1 MSDYVYESGLSTKRR
16 RQRRTAITLLLTA
29 LLLFSAFWW
38 AWSYIRTGGES
49 SASASPTSTSTLTPG
64 ACADPTTITV
74 NVYNAT
80 NRSGLARTAADALTA
95 AGFTVGRVANDPE
108 NKSLPGNAEVRFG
121 PAGEPYA
128 VAFREDYGQAVSL
141 APTERNGTSIDVV
154 LGDTFTGWAPF
165 PETPPC

>member
-49 SASASPTSTSTLTPG
+49 SASATPTSTLTPG
-64 ACADPTTITV
+64 ACADPTTITI

-95 AGFTVGRVANDPE
+95 AGFSVGRVANDPE

-121 PAGEPYA
+121 PEGEPYA

>member
-16 RQRRTAITLLLTA
+16 RQRRTAITLVLTL

-38 AWSYIRTGGES
+38 AWSYIRGGEP
-49 SASASPTSTSTLTPG
+49 SASDSPTGTPTVG
-64 ACADPTTITV
+64 ACADPKAVTI

-80 NRSGLARTAADALTA
+80 DRAGLARTAADSLQA

-108 NKSLPGNAEVRFG
+108 NKDLPGNVEVRYG
-121 PAGEPYA
+121 PDGEGYA
-128 VAFREDYGQAVSL
+128 VTFSESYGQRVSL
-141 APTERNGTSIDVV
+141 ARGDREGTSLDVV
-154 LGDTFTGWAPF
+154 LGDSFTGWAPF